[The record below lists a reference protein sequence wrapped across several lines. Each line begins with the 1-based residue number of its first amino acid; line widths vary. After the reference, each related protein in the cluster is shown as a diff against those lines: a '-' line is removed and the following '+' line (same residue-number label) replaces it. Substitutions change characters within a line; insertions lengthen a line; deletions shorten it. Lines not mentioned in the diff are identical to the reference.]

1 MKHQFNYLILKNM
14 NNLKIFILY
23 FELLIYIKS
32 ENILEQ
38 GATQESSDGYII
50 FNSQSIE
57 LDKEMN
63 FKIKATSFNL
73 NFVKYCYITQSEDLN
88 TFEENLFKSEFNL
101 EKKENE
107 NDFETN
113 YFTIIKNESEFNS
126 NEGNYLVIFY
136 YSSNSK
142 AEITNIKENIEQQKE
157 EEKLGKYETIALV
170 VVFIIGIVITIYC
183 FCCKDKK
190 KSSSPNNTENRNNQI
205 INFNNFQ
212 NPNYNSDLY
221 PQSNRNFPDLEH
233 HQKHHGI
240 IPFQIIPEVGNIQR
254 IFHHKDKKIESLKRE
269 NLKLM
274 NQNIKFEKEKLE
286 TQAEKYKKELLEEQ
300 EKKNLENY
308 LNKVRNK
315 FENCGNCE
323 VIIAFERKI
332 KIEELIALRFY
343 SGDSKVNFIAICT
356 KDEIF
361 NTVVNKIFEKIPE
374 FKDYNNYFLGNGNK
388 IKEYKSLED
397 NKIIKDQGILV
408 YINKEND

>member
-1 MKHQFNYLILKNM
+1 M

-142 AEITNIKENIEQQKE
+142 AEITNIKENIE
-157 EEKLGKYETIALV
+157 
-170 VVFIIGIVITIYC
+170 
-183 FCCKDKK
+183 
-190 KSSSPNNTENRNNQI
+190 
-205 INFNNFQ
+205 
-212 NPNYNSDLY
+212 
-221 PQSNRNFPDLEH
+221 
-233 HQKHHGI
+233 
-240 IPFQIIPEVGNIQR
+240 
-254 IFHHKDKKIESLKRE
+254 
-269 NLKLM
+269 
-274 NQNIKFEKEKLE
+274 
-286 TQAEKYKKELLEEQ
+286 
-300 EKKNLENY
+300 
-308 LNKVRNK
+308 
-315 FENCGNCE
+315 
-323 VIIAFERKI
+323 
-332 KIEELIALRFY
+332 
-343 SGDSKVNFIAICT
+343 
-356 KDEIF
+356 
-361 NTVVNKIFEKIPE
+361 
-374 FKDYNNYFLGNGNK
+374 
-388 IKEYKSLED
+388 
-397 NKIIKDQGILV
+397 
-408 YINKEND
+408 

>member
-157 EEKLGKYETIALV
+157 EEKLGKYETIAVV

-190 KSSSPNNTENRNNQI
+190 NLLLLITQ
-205 INFNNFQ
+205 
-212 NPNYNSDLY
+212 
-221 PQSNRNFPDLEH
+221 
-233 HQKHHGI
+233 
-240 IPFQIIPEVGNIQR
+240 
-254 IFHHKDKKIESLKRE
+254 KIETI
-269 NLKLM
+269 KL
-274 NQNIKFEKEKLE
+274 
-286 TQAEKYKKELLEEQ
+286 
-300 EKKNLENY
+300 
-308 LNKVRNK
+308 
-315 FENCGNCE
+315 
-323 VIIAFERKI
+323 
-332 KIEELIALRFY
+332 
-343 SGDSKVNFIAICT
+343 
-356 KDEIF
+356 
-361 NTVVNKIFEKIPE
+361 
-374 FKDYNNYFLGNGNK
+374 
-388 IKEYKSLED
+388 
-397 NKIIKDQGILV
+397 
-408 YINKEND
+408 

>member
-157 EEKLGKYETIALV
+157 EEKLGKYETIAVV

-190 KSSSPNNTENRNNQI
+190 KISFS
-205 INFNNFQ
+205 
-212 NPNYNSDLY
+212 
-221 PQSNRNFPDLEH
+221 
-233 HQKHHGI
+233 
-240 IPFQIIPEVGNIQR
+240 
-254 IFHHKDKKIESLKRE
+254 
-269 NLKLM
+269 
-274 NQNIKFEKEKLE
+274 
-286 TQAEKYKKELLEEQ
+286 
-300 EKKNLENY
+300 
-308 LNKVRNK
+308 
-315 FENCGNCE
+315 
-323 VIIAFERKI
+323 
-332 KIEELIALRFY
+332 
-343 SGDSKVNFIAICT
+343 
-356 KDEIF
+356 
-361 NTVVNKIFEKIPE
+361 
-374 FKDYNNYFLGNGNK
+374 
-388 IKEYKSLED
+388 
-397 NKIIKDQGILV
+397 
-408 YINKEND
+408 

>member
-14 NNLKIFILY
+14 NNLKIFVVC

-38 GATQESSDGYII
+38 GASQESSDGYII

-157 EEKLGKYETIALV
+157 EEKLGKYETIAVV

-190 KSSSPNNTENRNNQI
+190 KISFS
-205 INFNNFQ
+205 
-212 NPNYNSDLY
+212 
-221 PQSNRNFPDLEH
+221 
-233 HQKHHGI
+233 
-240 IPFQIIPEVGNIQR
+240 
-254 IFHHKDKKIESLKRE
+254 
-269 NLKLM
+269 
-274 NQNIKFEKEKLE
+274 
-286 TQAEKYKKELLEEQ
+286 
-300 EKKNLENY
+300 
-308 LNKVRNK
+308 
-315 FENCGNCE
+315 
-323 VIIAFERKI
+323 
-332 KIEELIALRFY
+332 
-343 SGDSKVNFIAICT
+343 
-356 KDEIF
+356 
-361 NTVVNKIFEKIPE
+361 
-374 FKDYNNYFLGNGNK
+374 
-388 IKEYKSLED
+388 
-397 NKIIKDQGILV
+397 
-408 YINKEND
+408 

>member
-157 EEKLGKYETIALV
+157 EEKLGKYETIAVV

-183 FCCKDKK
+183 FCCK
-190 KSSSPNNTENRNNQI
+190 
-205 INFNNFQ
+205 
-212 NPNYNSDLY
+212 
-221 PQSNRNFPDLEH
+221 
-233 HQKHHGI
+233 G
-240 IPFQIIPEVGNIQR
+240 
-254 IFHHKDKKIESLKRE
+254 
-269 NLKLM
+269 
-274 NQNIKFEKEKLE
+274 
-286 TQAEKYKKELLEEQ
+286 
-300 EKKNLENY
+300 KKNL
-308 LNKVRNK
+308 LLLI
-315 FENCGNCE
+315 FQ
-323 VIIAFERKI
+323 
-332 KIEELIALRFY
+332 KIE
-343 SGDSKVNFIAICT
+343 T
-356 KDEIF
+356 
-361 NTVVNKIFEKIPE
+361 
-374 FKDYNNYFLGNGNK
+374 
-388 IKEYKSLED
+388 IKL
-397 NKIIKDQGILV
+397 
-408 YINKEND
+408 

>member
-190 KSSSPNNTENRNNQI
+190 K
-205 INFNNFQ
+205 
-212 NPNYNSDLY
+212 
-221 PQSNRNFPDLEH
+221 
-233 HQKHHGI
+233 
-240 IPFQIIPEVGNIQR
+240 
-254 IFHHKDKKIESLKRE
+254 IFFS
-269 NLKLM
+269 
-274 NQNIKFEKEKLE
+274 
-286 TQAEKYKKELLEEQ
+286 
-300 EKKNLENY
+300 
-308 LNKVRNK
+308 
-315 FENCGNCE
+315 
-323 VIIAFERKI
+323 
-332 KIEELIALRFY
+332 
-343 SGDSKVNFIAICT
+343 
-356 KDEIF
+356 
-361 NTVVNKIFEKIPE
+361 
-374 FKDYNNYFLGNGNK
+374 
-388 IKEYKSLED
+388 
-397 NKIIKDQGILV
+397 
-408 YINKEND
+408 